1 MTAMTLCLDRP
12 GFLPRLS
19 SQHLSRNR
27 LTAPL
32 LASQARV
39 KLLCAPAGSGKSA
52 LLAECLL
59 QAPPHCQVYWL
70 PLAGAAQSPAD
81 FCATLARALGL
92 ESSLESMDEPSL
104 LAYLTRLQTPTWL
117 FLDDYCR
124 VPAPAQDSLLDRL
137 LAVSSPALTWWLSGR
152 RRPQCNWPRLLL
164 DDELYECDGHG
175 LPFDQGEIQQ
185 LMLRLPQPHCAQ
197 TPERILL
204 CSGGWCAGVRLAL
217 LDGGDWTGN
226 EGKQGRSGTLLDYLE
241 HELFSTLAPELS
253 EAWRVLA
260 HLPRFNARL
269 CEHLFG
275 AGEGAQ
281 WLRSLQEQGCFIE
294 SWEDS
299 ADWLQVF
306 PPLAQLMREEEWPAG
321 RSWHRRACQWF
332 ATQEDWQAAFE
343 QALSAQEYEV
353 AVSLLQHFSFEH
365 LFEQQ
370 NVVLL
375 LRLHEQQGEELMLGT
390 PQLVGLITG
399 ALLFAG
405 RFEQAAVCIDQMA
418 RFAPQPCATL
428 QRQLVARWQAQQGWL
443 LHLLGRIEPARAHF
457 LEALTELPAAAW
469 AARLLCLSGLTQ
481 QALLKG
487 ELDVAQAINREALCL
502 ARAQGS
508 LLFEGLLELD
518 HAQLLE
524 QRGAL
529 HRADSLLGNVYEL
542 LCKQCNRATP
552 LLGRIAL
559 RRGRLA
565 LRQGHEMQAA
575 EYFQSGLEACLRSQD
590 KVALYGFLGQAL
602 LAANQADYAQAFVR
616 LRDAERLMQQRH
628 IPDTVYRGVLLQI
641 SSHFWLQ
648 QGRPELAHEA
658 LSRVLRH
665 YRGPHARQAPP
676 ATLELIPRVEYLLI
690 LANVYLHQAQ
700 QPLQQLT
707 ALLETAQRQGM
718 LGLEAELQLAR
729 GEVAHLCGDPTLA
742 RQFLEEGL
750 SLIRRCNLQ
759 QALCELRLRQPNLLR
774 ELGLDAQDIDEAP
787 ATNGESPLSQ
797 RELEVL
803 KLIALGSSNQQ
814 IAEQLFISLH
824 TVKTHARRINSK
836 LGVERRTQAV
846 AKAKALGLMN

>member
-1 MTAMTLCLDRP
+1 
-12 GFLPRLS
+12 
-19 SQHLSRNR
+19 
-27 LTAPL
+27 
-32 LASQARV
+32 V

-59 QAPPHCQVYWL
+59 QAPAHTQVCWL
-70 PLAGAAQSPAD
+70 PLAGVAQSPAD
-81 FCATLARALGL
+81 FCATLAQALGL
-92 ESSLESMDEPSL
+92 ESADEPTL
-104 LAYLTRLQTPTWL
+104 LACLTRLQTPTWL

-124 VPAPAQDSLLDRL
+124 VPAPALDRLLDRL
-137 LAVSSPALTWWLSGR
+137 LAISSPAVTWWLGGR

-164 DDELYECDGHG
+164 NDELYECDGHG
-175 LPFDQGEIQQ
+175 LPFNLGEIEH
-185 LMLRLPQPHCAQ
+185 LMQRLPHPQCAQ
-197 TPERILL
+197 TPESIFQ
-204 CSGGWCAGVRLAL
+204 CSGGWCAGVRIAL
-217 LDGGDWTGN
+217 LEGGDWAASDC
-226 EGKQGRSGTLLDYLE
+226 KHGRSATLVDYLE
-241 HELFSTLAPELS
+241 HELFSALAPELC
-253 EAWRVLA
+253 ETWRVLA
-260 HLPRFNARL
+260 HLPRFDARL

-294 SWEDS
+294 PWEDS

-306 PPLAQLMREEEWPAG
+306 PPLAQLIRNEQWPAG

-332 ATQEDWQAAFE
+332 TAQEDWQAAFE
-343 QALSAQEYEV
+343 QALLAEEYEV

-365 LFEQQ
+365 LFQQQ

-390 PQLVGLITG
+390 PQLVGLITA

-405 RFEQAAVCIDQMA
+405 RFEQAGVCIDQLA

-443 LHLLGRIEPARAHF
+443 LHLLGRHEPARAHF
-457 LEALTELPAAAW
+457 LDALTELSASAW
-469 AARLLCLSGLTQ
+469 TVRLLCLSGLTQ

-487 ELDVAQAINREALCL
+487 ELDVAQAINRDALCL

-524 QRGAL
+524 QRGAP
-529 HRADSLLGNVYEL
+529 HRAESLLDNVYEL
-542 LCKQCNRATP
+542 LCKQTDRASP
-552 LLGRIAL
+552 LLGRIDL

-565 LRQGHEMQAA
+565 LRQGREVQAA
-575 EYFQSGLEACLRSQD
+575 EFFQAGLEACLRSQD
-590 KVALYGFLGQAL
+590 KLALYGFLGQAQ
-602 LAANQADYAQAFVR
+602 LAANQGDYAQAFVR
-616 LRDAERLMQQRH
+616 LRDAERLMQQRQ
-628 IPDTVYRGVLLQI
+628 IPETVYRGVLLQI

-648 QGRPELAHEA
+648 QGRPELAFAA

-665 YRGPHARQAPP
+665 YRGPDARQAPP
-676 ATLELIPRVEYLLI
+676 ATLELIARVEYLLI
-690 LANVYLHQAQ
+690 LANVYLHQAE

-707 ALLETAQRQGM
+707 TLLETARRQGM
-718 LGLEAELQLAR
+718 LGLEAELQLVRA
-729 GEVAHLCGDPTLA
+729 EVAYLGGDRRLA
-742 RQFLEEGL
+742 KLALEDGL
-750 SLIRRCNLQ
+750 ALIRRCNLPH
-759 QALCELRLRQPNLLR
+759 ALCELRRRQPNLLPD
-774 ELGLDAQDIDEAP
+774 LGLEPQDVDEATS
-787 ATNGESPLSQ
+787 ANGENPLSQ

-814 IAEQLFISLH
+814 VAEQLFISLH
-824 TVKTHARRINSK
+824 TVKTHARRIHSK